1 MLSLLKYCK
10 LLRSFN
16 NLYTGDWFYIVPY
29 VHNFSTES
37 KYRYEQKDWVI
48 FLLKKYFLKLLSYFF
63 YRKKIPKW
71 YFFNPFG
78 IYTFAKRPRI
88 KILRMPSDVLG
99 RNTPFYF
106 NTSKILARVATDCF
120 KYDVYIK
127 KGNMARKSPAKK
139 SNPFAQTKY
148 FFFIYLFC
156 MYRGSILKLPLG
168 ARNIQIS
175 NRYMFGTK
183 AAGYCG
189 KINLAISAGT
199 KCANGRLAGK

>member
-1 MLSLLKYCK
+1 
-10 LLRSFN
+10 
-16 NLYTGDWFYIVPY
+16 
-29 VHNFSTES
+29 
-37 KYRYEQKDWVI
+37 
-48 FLLKKYFLKLLSYFF
+48 
-63 YRKKIPKW
+63 
-71 YFFNPFG
+71 
-78 IYTFAKRPRI
+78 
-88 KILRMPSDVLG
+88 MPSDVLG

-199 KCANGRLAGK
+199 KCANGRLAGKQILSSILIFVTGGSGLVLSQCFSALVNTNDQFSEDKTFWCTRYRLTIILREFTIFNHFLAGNL